1 MSFKFSDYISDEIVV
16 EEKSLQDE
24 YQEYFQDML
33 KKYKVSSPAEL
44 DEEEMKK
51 FFNDVS
57 DGWIKGKGKK

>member
-33 KKYKVSSPAEL
+33 KKYNVSSPAEL